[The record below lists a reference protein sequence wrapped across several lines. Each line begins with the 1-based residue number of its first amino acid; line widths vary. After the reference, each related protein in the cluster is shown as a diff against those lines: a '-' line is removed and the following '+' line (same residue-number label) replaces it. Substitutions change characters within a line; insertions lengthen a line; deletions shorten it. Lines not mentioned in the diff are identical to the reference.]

1 MNEIVKF
8 DKTALT
14 KAGANTMAQN
24 FINALENG
32 TVNPLDLALVFKT
45 VEAVQK
51 QVSDKLKEH
60 ALAEAGKYEKTFS
73 YLGNEITLSDNL
85 GVKYDYSN
93 CGHREYDEIVRQ
105 LEPLLK
111 RKAEI
116 EKELQAMKSKRTELN
131 TETGEYYDVFPP
143 VKKSSTNIVISL
155 K

>member
-32 TVNPLDLALVFKT
+32 LVQPLELAIAFKILD
-45 VEAVQK
+45 VAQK
-51 QVSDKLKEH
+51 QVADKLKEH

-93 CGHREYDEIVRQ
+93 CGHREYDEVLRQ

-143 VKKSSTNIVISL
+143 VRKSSTNIVISL